1 MIAAGDTL
9 AKIAYKFYHSSK
21 GEAVGRIVAANPKVL
36 KDEKTMLVAGKKLM
50 IPNAPVVAKA
60 APAVAA
66 VTPVKKP
73 VMIHQPGGA
82 TAGSATGMDE
92 AKTIDAPVKKAA
104 TVYVVAS
111 GDTLEKIAKKLALPG
126 HVK

>member
-1 MIAAGDTL
+1 
-9 AKIAYKFYHSSK
+9 
-21 GEAVGRIVAANPKVL
+21 
-36 KDEKTMLVAGKKLM
+36 MLVAGKKLM

-111 GDTLEKIAKKLALPG
+111 GDTLEKIAKKLAPG
-126 HVK
+126 HVSEMEKKLAAARMESGDPDGVEGGAEVEGVNMPAVG